1 MQPTERELNQK
12 VEVYIGKTSFGGWLR
27 ILRMIDYFMNG

>member
-12 VEVYIGKTSFGGWLR
+12 VEVYIGKTSFW
-27 ILRMIDYFMNG
+27 RMAANPAND